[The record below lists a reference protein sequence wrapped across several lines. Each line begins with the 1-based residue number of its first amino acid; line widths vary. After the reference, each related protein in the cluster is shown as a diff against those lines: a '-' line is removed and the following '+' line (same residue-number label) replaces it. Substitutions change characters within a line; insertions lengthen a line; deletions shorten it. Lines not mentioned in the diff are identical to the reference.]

1 MARYTT
7 EDQEFFFEMANKILD
22 RFGLL
27 NDVDSDSLF
36 DVIEFYSDLLVN
48 ALDEFKQW
56 KENCKKMNETGEI
69 PPEMLSVLERVIKHI
84 EKQEEPTTEALSQE
98 C

>member
-27 NDVDSDSLF
+27 EDVKDEYLV
-36 DVIEFYSDLLVN
+36 DVIEFYSDLLCN
-48 ALDEFKQW
+48 AIDVFISW
-56 KENCKKMNETGEI
+56 KEACRKRH
-69 PPEMLSVLERVIKHI
+69 L
-84 EKQEEPTTEALSQE
+84 EPTTEALSQE